1 MDLFVSNNLKEGD
14 KMVLGNIHSYESM
27 GTVDGPGIRF
37 VIFLQGCPLRCKFC
51 HNPDTWNVKEK
62 KIEEKAQDVLKR
74 IERYRN
80 YFGKKGGVTITG
92 GEPLIQSEFVLE
104 LFKLCKKA
112 GIHTAL
118 DTSGYI
124 FTDKVKEILEYTDL
138 VLLDIKA
145 IDKEVYKELTK
156 VELENTI
163 KFAEYLKEIKKPT
176 WIRHVVVPGITDDDQ
191 MLERTA
197 QYIATLDNVEMV
209 EILPYHTLGTF
220 KYKELGLKYP
230 LDGVEDLS
238 YERKQEIME
247 LFKKYE
253 LPVH

>member
-1 MDLFVSNNLKEGD
+1 
-14 KMVLGNIHSYESM
+14 MVLGNIHSYESM

-51 HNPDTWNVKEK
+51 HNPDTWNIGEK
-62 KIEEKAQDVLKR
+62 KVQESAEETLKK
-74 IERYRN
+74 IKRYKN

-92 GEPLIQSEFVLE
+92 GEPLVQSDYVLE
-104 LFKLCKKA
+104 LFKLCKKE

-124 FTDKVKEILEYTDL
+124 FNDKVKKVLEYTDL

-145 IDKEVYKELTK
+145 MDREIHKDLTAVEID
-156 VELENTI
+156 NTL
-163 KFAEYLKEIKKPT
+163 KFFEYLKEIKKAT
-176 WIRHVVVPGITDDDQ
+176 WIRHVVVPGITDNDEL
-191 MLERTA
+191 LEKTA
-197 QYIATLDNVEMV
+197 KYISKATNIEIV
-209 EILPYHTLGTF
+209 EILPYHTLGVF
-220 KYKELGLKYP
+220 KYKELGMEYSLE
-230 LDGVEDLS
+230 GVEELG

-247 LFKKYE
+247 IFKKYN